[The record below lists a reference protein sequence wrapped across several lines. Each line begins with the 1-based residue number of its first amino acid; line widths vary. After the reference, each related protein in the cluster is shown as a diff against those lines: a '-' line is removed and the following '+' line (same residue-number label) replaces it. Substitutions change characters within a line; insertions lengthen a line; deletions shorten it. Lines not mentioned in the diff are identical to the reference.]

1 MRHAQLKLERLVNL
15 YLSLGT
21 FVKFKKAAAAASAAF
36 YKLFKLIRGN
46 RLLLLIVL
54 SV

>member
-15 YLSLGT
+15 YLGT